1 MRVDRTGTCHLLKV
15 HLEGSSRGARI
26 RTAAGNQM
34 NGVEVFV
41 LILGLAFMVLIIST
55 FFDWGKIK
63 KRLRIGTMYL
73 SCASTTTPGKV
84 PVTWVRP

>member
-1 MRVDRTGTCHLLKV
+1 MKV

-26 RTAAGNQM
+26 RTVTGNQM
-34 NGVEVFV
+34 NGGEVFV

-63 KRLRIGTMYL
+63 
-73 SCASTTTPGKV
+73 
-84 PVTWVRP
+84 

>member
-1 MRVDRTGTCHLLKV
+1 MLVDRTGTCHLLKV

-34 NGVEVFV
+34 NGGEVFV

-63 KRLRIGTMYL
+63 
-73 SCASTTTPGKV
+73 
-84 PVTWVRP
+84 